1 MKSSSFTLEA
11 EGWGVGTEALILSML
26 MTKESETAWLRFVTP
41 AQRPMGSHITVAVWK
56 TGR

>member
-26 MTKESETAWLRFVTP
+26 MTKESETAWLHFVTP
-41 AQRPMGSHITVAVWK
+41 AQRPTGSNVTVAVQN